1 MNGLDGG
8 ACGVDRL
15 TPKTNVLAALNPRLR
30 KFMVASLLRFVV
42 ARLPASA
49 SVTPRL
55 RERKKLAFFRRIIDS
70 WI

>member
-1 MNGLDGG
+1 MH
-8 ACGVDRL
+8 GVDRL

-30 KFMVASLLRFVV
+30 KFIGFSLLRFVV

-55 RERKKLAFFRRIIDS
+55 RERKKLAFFRRIKVN
-70 WI
+70 